1 MPDMKV
7 FIKTTAFSLLIFS
20 LFSISCFAQSQTTAK
35 QTRKQKRA
43 AHEAAVSAFVK
54 YSIDKK
60 VMYIGI
66 ERICPQSMPAST
78 TSDGY
83 FIYIRHDTLSCTL
96 PYLGVSRTPVIG
108 SSDISITA
116 ANQPVTI
123 EGGYNA
129 SDKSWNYSI
138 RFVNESLSEPGIC
151 TVQIYENAKA
161 NIRVDVNN
169 REPISFLGSLNEKPE
184 TVK

>member
-1 MPDMKV
+1 MPDMKA
-7 FIKTTAFSLLIFS
+7 FIKTTACLLLIFS
-20 LFSISCFAQSQTTAK
+20 LFSISCFAQTQTTAK

-43 AHEAAVSAFVK
+43 AQEAAVSAFVK

-83 FIYIRHDTLSCTL
+83 YIYIKHDTLSCVL
-96 PYLGVSRTPVIG
+96 PYKGVSRTPVLG
-108 SSDISITA
+108 NSDISITA
-116 ANQPVTI
+116 INQPVTI

-129 SDKSWNYSI
+129 SDRSWNYSI
-138 RFVNESLSEPGIC
+138 RFINESLSEPSIC
-151 TVQIYENAKA
+151 TVQIYENAKVNA
-161 NIRVDVNN
+161 RVDVNN
-169 REPISFLGSLNEKPE
+169 RESISYLGSLNEKPE